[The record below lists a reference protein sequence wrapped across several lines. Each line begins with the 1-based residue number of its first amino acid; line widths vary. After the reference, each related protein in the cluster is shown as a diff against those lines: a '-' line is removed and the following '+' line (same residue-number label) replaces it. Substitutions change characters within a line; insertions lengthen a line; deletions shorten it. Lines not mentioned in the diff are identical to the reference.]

1 MAGQIP
7 RDFIDSL
14 LSRIDIVEL
23 INSYIPLKK
32 KGSNYMACCPF
43 HGEKTPSF
51 SVSASKQFF
60 HCFGCG
66 ISGDAISF
74 LREYDHLEF
83 ADAVEELADRARIT
97 VPKVAYQH
105 HKVSFQEGYQDKKSL
120 YELLDIANTYYKQ
133 QLQLQLNSNP
143 PSTIAE
149 YIGIRGLSEEII
161 KDFDIGYSPDYW
173 EIMLGNLKKYEN
185 NLKLLL
191 DTGLIIHN
199 EEKKRHY
206 DRFRNRLMFPI
217 RDKKGRPIGFGGR
230 RLDNDEK
237 QAKYINSPETPLFH
251 KGNELYG
258 LYELTR
264 SLRHIEQIIVVEGYM
279 DVVSLA
285 QHGIRYAVATLG
297 TATTITHL
305 EKLFRTCKNIVFC
318 FDGDRAG
325 KEAASKAMFNLLP
338 LIKPG
343 YQARFMFI
351 KEGEDPDSLVRKT
364 GKKQFEEKIL
374 QADLLS
380 DFFFEFLLDKVD
392 INKSEGRSQIIDLA
406 RPHLNSIP
414 SDSSFYLLMKDRLAK
429 VAGVSSTDIGHLL
442 SAKQSFSKFAVN
454 VAQKPSKIAKQ
465 LNSPAWKAVTYV
477 LAYPE
482 LAQLAGNPDN
492 YNGIHI
498 DGINI
503 FIRLLDLLQYNPHLS
518 PARIM
523 TMWDNSEEEAI
534 LQKIIVTPLIIEGK
548 QAIANEYLEILQL
561 FSQQKQ
567 QIRFE
572 QLQLILNSKGL
583 SDQEKKEYL
592 KLIQLQHKKNSL

>member
-14 LSRIDIVEL
+14 LSRTDIVEL
-23 INSYIPLKK
+23 INSYTPLKK

-51 SVSASKQFF
+51 SVSASKQFY

-83 ADAVEELADRARIT
+83 SDAVEELADRVGIT
-97 VPKVAYQH
+97 VPKIAYQDNNS
-105 HKVSFQEGYQDKKSL
+105 SFQNAYQKKTPL
-120 YELLDIANTYYKQ
+120 FDLLDIASKYYTQ
-133 QLQLQLNSNP
+133 HLQSQLNSN
-143 PSTIAE
+143 SASAIVD
-149 YIGIRGLSEEII
+149 YIRLRGLSQEII
-161 KDFDIGYSPDYW
+161 TDYNIGYSPPHWD
-173 EIMLGNLKKYEN
+173 IMLANLKKHETDLN
-185 NLKLLL
+185 ILL

-199 EEKKRHY
+199 EEKNKYY

-217 RDKKGRPIGFGGR
+217 RDKRGRTIGFGGR
-230 RLDNDEK
+230 RIDNDDN

-258 LYELTR
+258 LFELTR
-264 SLRHIEQIIVVEGYM
+264 SLRHIDQILVVEGYM

-285 QHGIRYAVATLG
+285 QQGIRYAVATLG
-297 TATTITHL
+297 TATTTAHL
-305 EKLFRTCKNIVFC
+305 EKLFRTCKHVVFC

-325 KEAASKAMFNLLP
+325 KDAASKAMFNLLP

-351 KEGEDPDSLVRKT
+351 EEGEDPDSLVRSI
-364 GKKQFEEKIL
+364 GKQQFEEQIL

-380 DFFFEFLLDKVD
+380 DFFFDFLLQKVD
-392 INKSEGRSQIIDLA
+392 INKSEGRSQLIDFAKPYLQ
-406 RPHLNSIP
+406 SIP
-414 SDSSFYLLMKDRLAK
+414 SDSAFYLLMKDRLAK
-429 VAGVSSTDIGHLL
+429 VAGVNSEDLAALLLTNTSS
-442 SAKQSFSKFAVN
+442 SKQPAKVIHKSLITNKQVN
-454 VAQKPSKIAKQ
+454 T
-465 LNSPAWKAVTYV
+465 PAWRAITYL

-482 LAQLAGNPDN
+482 LALLAGDPDN
-492 YNGIHI
+492 YQEVFI

-503 FIRLLDLLQYNPHLS
+503 FIRLLDLLQFNPHFS

-523 TMWDNSEEEAI
+523 TIWDNTEEEAMLEQVI
-534 LQKIIVTPLIIEGK
+534 FTPLLIEGK
-548 QAIANEYLEILQL
+548 QAITDEYLEILQL

-567 QIRFE
+567 QTRFE
-572 QLQLILNSKGL
+572 QLQLIHNSKGL
-583 SDQEKKEYL
+583 SEQEKKEYL
-592 KLIQLQHKKNSL
+592 QLIQLQHNKNRL